1 MMRQVRQNNKGFSL
15 VEIVIVVA
23 IMAILVGTVSYGL
36 SFSSGKAA
44 DECARKLASCMQH
57 ARTAT
62 MGKFK
67 TTITIRKDADGIW
80 ADETITNADK
90 DSGGAGATT
99 TTTTKIGDAKVN
111 ISFSET
117 GDVASTP
124 VNFEFNRGS
133 GALTTYADKAVV
145 TFTVSRAS
153 TTKTVEIIPITGKIT
168 VK

>member
-1 MMRQVRQNNKGFSL
+1 MRQVRQNNKGFSL

-23 IMAILVGTVSYGL
+23 IMAILVGAVSYGL
-36 SFSSGKAA
+36 SFSSGKPA

-111 ISFSET
+111 ISFSES

-124 VNFEFNRGS
+124 VSFEFNRGS

-145 TFTVSRAS
+145 SFTVSKAS
-153 TTKTVEIIPITGKIT
+153 TTKTVEIVPITGKIT
-168 VK
+168 VQ

>member
-1 MMRQVRQNNKGFSL
+1 MRQFRQNNKGYSL
-15 VEIVIVVA
+15 VELVIVVA
-23 IMAILVGTVSYGL
+23 IMAILVGAVSYGL
-36 SFSSGKAA
+36 SFSSGKPA

-80 ADETITNADK
+80 ADETITNADR

-124 VNFEFNRGS
+124 VSFEFNRGS

-168 VK
+168 VQ

>member
-1 MMRQVRQNNKGFSL
+1 
-15 VEIVIVVA
+15 
-23 IMAILVGTVSYGL
+23 
-36 SFSSGKAA
+36 
-44 DECARKLASCMQH
+44 
-57 ARTAT
+57 

-80 ADETITNADK
+80 ADETITNADR

-124 VNFEFNRGS
+124 VSFEFNRGS

-168 VK
+168 VQ

>member
-1 MMRQVRQNNKGFSL
+1 MMRQFRQNNKGYSL
-15 VEIVIVVA
+15 VELVIVVA
-23 IMAILVGTVSYGL
+23 IMAILVGAVSYGL
-36 SFSSGKAA
+36 SFSSGKPA

-80 ADETITNADK
+80 ADETITNADR

-124 VNFEFNRGS
+124 VSFEFNRGS

-168 VK
+168 VQ